1 MVGTIIRA
9 YLIAS
14 GHKSIEDQIRD
25 CAKRYTVQTGQS
37 PNLCHVHP
45 ELISQPTTID
55 DIKVM
60 PATGLLRFD
69 IWLSWVDPN
78 PISQPQLF

>member
-1 MVGTIIRA
+1 VGTKIRA
-9 YLIAS
+9 YLLTN
-14 GHKSIEDQIRD
+14 GNHKSIEDQIRD
-25 CAKRYTVQTGQS
+25 CAKRYTEQTGQA
-37 PNLCHVHP
+37 PNLCQVHRD
-45 ELISQPTTID
+45 LISQPTTVDNIR
-55 DIKVM
+55 VE